1 MQFVDTNFE
10 LGNNY
15 IDVIAQQ
22 DVAVYGGLC
31 ALASFDRAELKSKV
45 IDNINFRNFLEL
57 MPEVRELIHDFYA
70 RFFMSPSFAFFSF
83 LDCSAR
89 SVFALP

>member
-31 ALASFDRAELKSKV
+31 ALASFDRAELKVCVFHFPVPS
-45 IDNINFRNFLEL
+45 LPGEL
-57 MPEVRELIHDFYA
+57 V
-70 RFFMSPSFAFFSF
+70 SPSLKGS
-83 LDCSAR
+83 
-89 SVFALP
+89 